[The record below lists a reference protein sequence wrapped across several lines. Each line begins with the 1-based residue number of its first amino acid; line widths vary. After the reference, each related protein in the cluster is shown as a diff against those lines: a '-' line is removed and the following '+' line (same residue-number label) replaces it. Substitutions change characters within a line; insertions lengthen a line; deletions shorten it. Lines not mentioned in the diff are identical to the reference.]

1 MSFKIDLKFKI
12 GNLKFKRFTRKRILT
27 FLSTL
32 LVLVIGS
39 FTFLR
44 LTSPAS
50 AAWFDDSWAYRTKIT
65 IGNTGAADSNK
76 KVKFDIDTATLITA
90 GKLLSGCHDIRFTNA
105 NGALLRYFL
114 DTANGACNTNSTDL
128 WVLVDTIN
136 SGNTDLYM
144 YYGTPGASTGTE
156 AAQFGEATFSP
167 TSGPTLASEEKG
179 VSPQLYLKFDEAY
192 GISTNDSSSN
202 NNDGSISGAAWKT
215 KELCL
220 SENCLYYD
228 GTDDVVTVTN
238 ADSIDLDRHLA
249 GAFTIMAWIR
259 PNGAGEGTGGQIFY
273 KGTNTWL
280 RVDTLSSGKLDIQAS
295 LDLTTPATLNVSAVV
310 DDSKWNHV
318 ALSYTD
324 DGDDEIT
331 VWINGKSVGSSTDGV
346 GAPASDSNNILIG
359 GTTTNNFKGFIDEFK
374 IYNIERSQAQIF
386 ADFTRTPSLHGTAAS
401 FVPNNSFLSDGLVG
415 YWKMDE
421 STWGTPNC
429 SDSVVL
435 DSSGVGSNGIAC
447 PNLTGPT
454 GGASGKFGNAGSFD
468 GSDDYADITY
478 NSAFNITNNLTMST
492 WIYINGAPISS
503 AYIFGHYY
511 QYYLYINSSRQL
523 YGYLR
528 DADGTYQQKN
538 TSSVI
543 PLTTWTH
550 IAMTFKDGLM
560 TVLVNGISVY
570 TFTLPTL
577 TIWSQA
583 SEPVILGA
591 YSDINRSLEF
601 NGRID
606 EARIYN
612 RALSPAEVSSL
623 YNWAPGPIAHWKIDE
638 NTGTT
643 VNDHSGNGNQITF
656 PTPAA
661 ASGYV
666 KSVEFV
672 EVTLSTST
680 SETTDS
686 TNLSLGQDIT
696 NSVPFVTSIV
706 DLEGNTGA
714 VDDFSQILADVYFQ
728 SGPDRVTV
736 DRAFGDS
743 GTGTIIYGIYVV
755 EFDPDFINV
764 QQGVLTFTGASDT
777 DTITAVDQT
786 KAAMLF

>member
-128 WVLVDTIN
+128 WVLVVTIN

-144 YYGTPGASTGTE
+144 YYGNPGASTGTE

-192 GISTNDSSSN
+192 GTSTNDSSPN

-310 DDSKWNHV
+310 DDNKWNHV

-331 VWINGKSVGSSTDGV
+331 IWVNGRSVGSSTDGV

-374 IYNIERSQAQIF
+374 IYKQERSSAQIITN
-386 ADFTRTPSLHGTAAS
+386 AQKSPTNEGSSAS
-401 FVPNNSFLSDGLVG
+401 FGPDTSFLSNGLVG

-421 STWGTPNC
+421 SDWTNDCTTT
-429 SDSVVL
+429 SVTDS
-435 DSSGVGSNGIAC
+435 
-447 PNLTGPT
+447 
-454 GGASGKFGNAGSFD
+454 
-468 GSDDYADITY
+468 
-478 NSAFNITNNLTMST
+478 
-492 WIYINGAPISS
+492 
-503 AYIFGHYY
+503 
-511 QYYLYINSSRQL
+511 
-523 YGYLR
+523 
-528 DADGTYQQKN
+528 
-538 TSSVI
+538 
-543 PLTTWTH
+543 
-550 IAMTFKDGLM
+550 
-560 TVLVNGISVY
+560 
-570 TFTLPTL
+570 
-577 TIWSQA
+577 
-583 SEPVILGA
+583 
-591 YSDINRSLEF
+591 
-601 NGRID
+601 
-606 EARIYN
+606 
-612 RALSPAEVSSL
+612 
-623 YNWAPGPIAHWKIDE
+623 
-638 NTGTT
+638 
-643 VNDHSGNGNQITF
+643 SGNGNNN
-656 PTPAA
+656 
-661 ASGYV
+661 
-666 KSVEFV
+666 K
-672 EVTLSTST
+672 
-680 SETTDS
+680 
-686 TNLSLGQDIT
+686 N
-696 NSVPFVTSIV
+696 NSNRA
-706 DLEGNTGA
+706 GKC
-714 VDDFSQILADVYFQ
+714 FSCA
-728 SGPDRVTV
+728 
-736 DRAFGDS
+736 
-743 GTGTIIYGIYVV
+743 
-755 EFDPDFINV
+755 
-764 QQGVLTFTGASDT
+764 
-777 DTITAVDQT
+777 
-786 KAAMLF
+786 